1 MKKSMKKPLL
11 IALLLCLAGLII
23 WFVSL
28 AAVEFDIT
36 KISTV
41 DHETNTY
48 EIDGE
53 FDKIL
58 IETDTADIRFVWT
71 EEDCKM
77 VCHEEAKVKHTATVR
92 DDTLVIRAID
102 TREWYDHVGM
112 SFEDVELT
120 LYLPKT
126 QFLKVDIE
134 SDTGDV
140 EVPEDFR
147 FDWATVKTDTGKINW
162 KVPVTEKFT
171 AKSDT
176 GDVWAEAD
184 AFGLLNIDT
193 STGDVT
199 VNAETFEELS
209 VGTTTGDITV
219 TSVKDDESSILVSTD
234 TGEILFEDILC
245 KICSTES
252 DTGKIRLKN
261 VIAHVTGYFVSDTG
275 DVTLENADVLKNF
288 YIKTDTGDVTGTLLS
303 EKTFL
308 TETDTGRI
316 NVPKTTGDVECHIT
330 TNTGDINIE
339 VIGQK

>member
-1 MKKSMKKPLL
+1 MKKPTKRSLK

-28 AAVEFDIT
+28 VAVGFDVT
-36 KISTV
+36 KISTA

-48 EIDGE
+48 EINGE
-53 FDKIL
+53 FERIAIDTK
-58 IETDTADIRFVWT
+58 TADIRFALT
-71 EEDCKM
+71 EGECKL
-77 VCHEEAKVKHTATVR
+77 VCHEEARVKHTATVVG
-92 DDTLVIRAID
+92 DTLMIWAED

-112 SFEDVELT
+112 SFEDAELT
-120 LYLPKT
+120 LYLPEA
-126 QFLKVDIE
+126 QFQKLEIE

-140 EVPEDFR
+140 ELSDDFR
-147 FDWATVKTDTGKINW
+147 FRWATVKTDTGKIDW
-162 KVPVTEKFT
+162 KAPVTERLT
-171 AKSDT
+171 IESDT

-219 TSVKDDESSILVSTD
+219 TSVKDDASSILVSTD
-234 TGEILFEDILC
+234 TGEILFEDIRC
-245 KICSTES
+245 KICSAGS

-261 VIAHVTGYFVSDTG
+261 VIAHVTGHFASDTG
-275 DVTLENADVLKNF
+275 DITFENVDALKNF

-330 TNTGDINIE
+330 TNTGNINIE
-339 VIGQK
+339 IVGQK